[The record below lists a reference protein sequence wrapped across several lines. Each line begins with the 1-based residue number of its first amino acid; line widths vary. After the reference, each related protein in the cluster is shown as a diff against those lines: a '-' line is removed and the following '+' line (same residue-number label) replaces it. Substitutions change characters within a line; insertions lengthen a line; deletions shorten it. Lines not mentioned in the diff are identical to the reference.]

1 MEGGPLLPNR
11 DPSDEA
17 RALKELV
24 ELMARALVDS
34 PEQVSVEATE
44 EDTALVLRLRAAS
57 ADIGRVIG
65 KQGRTAKA
73 MRTLLHA
80 IAARSKRRAILEI
93 LE

>member
-17 RALKELV
+17 KALKELV

-34 PEQVSVEATE
+34 PEQVSVEAAE
-44 EDTALVLRLRAAS
+44 EDAALVLRLRAAS

-80 IAARSKRRAILEI
+80 IAARTKRRAILEI

>member
-17 RALKELV
+17 RALKDLV

-34 PEQVSVEATE
+34 PEQVSVEAAE
-44 EDTALVLRLRAAS
+44 EDAALVLRLRAAS